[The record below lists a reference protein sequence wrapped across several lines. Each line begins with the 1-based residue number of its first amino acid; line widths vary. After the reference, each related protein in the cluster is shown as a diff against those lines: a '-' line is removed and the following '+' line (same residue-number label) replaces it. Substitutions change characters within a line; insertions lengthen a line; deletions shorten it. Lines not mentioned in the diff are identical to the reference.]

1 MKGNIMKPLSK
12 TEMAVMAG
20 KSVYHNRVK
29 SVSDGMAKSERVIK
43 KSTNVKL
50 GKKVTRGKLKGFPI
64 LTLTLEERKTCP
76 ASCIH
81 WGDCYGN
88 NMMFAVRYNAD
99 DDLIAAIESDLAFYQ
114 AKHPK
119 GFLVR
124 LHVLGDF
131 YSVAY
136 VAQWAK
142 WLGMFPALFIYGY
155 SANQYDAIDSNERA
169 IGQAI
174 LSLRMACGIR
184 FAVRF
189 SGSYTDEFAALSADD
204 DRALELLD
212 DKQAFVCPTQISKE
226 TGKLAKKDEETL
238 VPDCGACGLC
248 WQAPKPVVFLTH

>member
-1 MKGNIMKPLSK
+1 
-12 TEMAVMAG
+12 MAVMAG

-29 SVSDGMAKSERVIK
+29 SVSDGMAKSETVIK

-50 GKKVTRGKLKGFPI
+50 GKKVTRGKLAGFPI
-64 LTLTLEERKTCP
+64 YTVTLQERATCP

-81 WGDCYGN
+81 WHDCYGN

-99 DDLIAAIESDLAFYQ
+99 DDLIAAMESELHALQ
-114 AKHPK
+114 AKHPN

-131 YSVAY
+131 YSVQY

-142 WLGMFPALFIYGY
+142 WLGMFPALHVYGY
-155 SANQYDAIDSNERA
+155 TANQFDAADNKERA

-189 SGSYTDEFAALSADD
+189 SGSYSDSFSALSADD
-204 DRALELLD
+204 DRALQLLD
-212 DKQAFVCPTQISKE
+212 NKQAFKCPTQISKK
-226 TGKLAKKDEETL
+226 TGKLAKKGEETL
-238 VPDCGACGLC
+238 VSDCGACGLC
-248 WQAPKPVVFLTH
+248 WQASKPVVFLTH

>member
-1 MKGNIMKPLSK
+1 MKPLSK
-12 TEMAVMAG
+12 TEMAVLAG
-20 KSVYHNRVK
+20 KSVYHNLRVK
-29 SVSDGMAKSERVIK
+29 SVSDGMAKSERAIK

-64 LTLTLEERKTCP
+64 LTLTLEERATCP
-76 ASCIH
+76 ASCVH
-81 WGDCYGN
+81 WSDCYGN
-88 NMMFAVRYNAD
+88 NMMNAIRYQANES
-99 DDLIAAIESDLAFYQ
+99 LIEQIESDLAYYQ
-114 AKHPK
+114 AKYPK

-142 WLGMFPALFIYGY
+142 WLGMFPALHVYGY
-155 SANQYDAIDSNERA
+155 TANQFDAIDSNERA

-204 DRALELLD
+204 DRALQLLN

-226 TGKLAKKDEETL
+226 TGNLAKKDEETL
-238 VPDCGACGLC
+238 VSDCGACGLC
-248 WQAPKPVVFLTH
+248 WQASKPVVFLTH

>member
-1 MKGNIMKPLSK
+1 MKPLSK
-12 TEMAVMAG
+12 TEMAVLAG
-20 KSVYHNRVK
+20 KSVYHNLRVK
-29 SVSDGMAKSERVIK
+29 SVSDGMAKSERAIK

-64 LTLTLEERKTCP
+64 FTLTLEERATCP
-76 ASCIH
+76 RSCIH
-81 WGDCYGN
+81 YADCYGN
-88 NMMFAVRYNAD
+88 NMINATRYQAD
-99 DDLIAAIESDLAFYQ
+99 ESLIQQIESDLAYYQ

-142 WLGMFPALFIYGY
+142 WLGMFPALHVYGY
-155 SANQYDAIDSNERA
+155 TANQFDAPDNKERG

-189 SGSYTDEFAALSADD
+189 SGSYSDSFSALSADD
-204 DRALELLD
+204 NRALQLLD
-212 DKQAFVCPTQISKE
+212 DKQAFKCPTQISKE

-238 VPDCGACGLC
+238 VSDCGACGLC
-248 WQAPKPVVFLTH
+248 WQASKPVVFLTH

>member
-1 MKGNIMKPLSK
+1 MEQLSK
-12 TEMAVMAG
+12 TQKAIIAG
-20 KSVYHNRVK
+20 RSVYHKRVK
-29 SVSDGMAKSERVIK
+29 SVSDGMAKSETVIK

-50 GKKVTRGKLKGFPI
+50 GKKVTRGKLADFPI
-64 LTLTLEERKTCP
+64 YTVTLQERATCP

-81 WGDCYGN
+81 YHDCYGN

-99 DDLIAAIESDLAFYQ
+99 ADLIAAMESELETLQ
-114 AKHPK
+114 EKHPK

-131 YSVAY
+131 FSVQY

-142 WLGMFPALFIYGY
+142 WLGMFPALHVYGY
-155 SANQYDAIDSNERA
+155 TANQFDAPDNKERA

-189 SGSYTDEFAALSADD
+189 SGSYSDSFSALSADD
-204 DRALELLD
+204 NRALQLLEE
-212 DKQAFVCPTQISKE
+212 KQAFKCPTQINKE
-226 TGKLAKKDEETL
+226 TGKLAKKGEETL
-238 VPDCGACGLC
+238 VSDCGACGLC
-248 WQAPKPVVFLTH
+248 WQASKPVVFLTH

>member
-1 MKGNIMKPLSK
+1 MKPLSK
-12 TEMAVMAG
+12 TEMAVMSG
-20 KSVYHNRVK
+20 KSVYHGLRVK
-29 SVSDGMAKSERVIK
+29 SVSDGMAKSERAIK

-50 GKKVTRGKLKGFPI
+50 GKRVTKGKLKGFPI
-64 LTLTLEERKTCP
+64 FTLTLEERATCP

-81 WGDCYGN
+81 YHDCYGN
-88 NMMFAVRYNAD
+88 NMINATRYKAD
-99 DDLIAAIESDLAFYQ
+99 QALLDQIESDLAFYQ
-114 AKHPK
+114 AKHPN

-142 WLGMFPALFIYGY
+142 WLAMFPALHVYGY
-155 SANQYDAIDSNERA
+155 TANQFDAIDSNERA

-204 DRALELLD
+204 DRALQLLD
-212 DKQAFVCPTQISKE
+212 DKQAFVCPTQISKQ

-238 VPDCGACGLC
+238 VSDCGACGLC
-248 WQAPKPVVFLTH
+248 WQASKPVVFLTH

>member
-1 MKGNIMKPLSK
+1 MQQLSK
-12 TEMAVMAG
+12 TQMAVMAG

-29 SVSDGMAKSERVIK
+29 SVSDGMAKSETVIK

-50 GKKVTRGKLKGFPI
+50 GKKVTRGKLAGFPI
-64 LTLTLEERKTCP
+64 YTVTLQERATCP
-76 ASCIH
+76 ASCLH
-81 WGDCYGN
+81 WHDCYGN

-99 DDLIAAIESDLAFYQ
+99 ADLIAAMESELETLQ
-114 AKHPK
+114 EKHPK

-131 YSVAY
+131 FSVQY

-142 WLGMFPALFIYGY
+142 WLGMFPALHIYGY
-155 SANQYDAIDSNERA
+155 TANQFDAPDNKERA

-189 SGSYTDEFAALSADD
+189 SGSYSDSFSALSAET
-204 DRALELLD
+204 RCIPNTLRERKAN
-212 DKQAFVCPTQISKE
+212 VCI
-226 TGKLAKKDEETL
+226 
-238 VPDCGACGLC
+238 
-248 WQAPKPVVFLTH
+248 

>member
-1 MKGNIMKPLSK
+1 MKPLSK
-12 TEMAVMAG
+12 TETAVLAG
-20 KSVYHNRVK
+20 KSVYHNLRVK
-29 SVSDGMAKSERVIK
+29 SVSDGMAKSERAIK

-64 LTLTLEERKTCP
+64 LTLTLEERATCP
-76 ASCIH
+76 LSCIH
-81 WGDCYGN
+81 YADCYGN
-88 NMMFAVRYNAD
+88 NMMNATRYQAD
-99 DDLIAAIESDLAFYQ
+99 ESLIEQIESDLAFYQ

-142 WLGMFPALFIYGY
+142 WLGMFPALHIYGY
-155 SANQYDAIDSNERA
+155 TANQFDAIDSNERA

-204 DRALELLD
+204 DRALQLLN

-226 TGKLAKKDEETL
+226 TGNLAKKDEETL
-238 VPDCGACGLC
+238 VSDCGACGLC
-248 WQAPKPVVFLTH
+248 WQASKPVVFLTH